1 MTMIKGM
8 ISSLTSFSCTQ
19 YLKYVS
25 KRKYTE
31 KNNNKLPIQNEPI
44 HNDNDKIIIEKTIY
58 NVIVINYHDSGQDH
72 QK

>member
-1 MTMIKGM
+1 MIKGM